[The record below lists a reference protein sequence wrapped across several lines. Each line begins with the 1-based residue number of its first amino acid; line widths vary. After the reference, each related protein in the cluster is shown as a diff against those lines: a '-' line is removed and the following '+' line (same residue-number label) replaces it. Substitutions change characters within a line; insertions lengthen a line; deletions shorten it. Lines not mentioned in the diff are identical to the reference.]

1 MTRQV
6 RYLKIR
12 DIIKSSIEQIRDIS
26 STPLLD
32 SELMA
37 AKALDRDRLYVIIH
51 MDEQLEEETAERI
64 QAMVEERKNGRP
76 LQYIT
81 GHQEFMGLDFYVS
94 EGVLIPRPDTEVLV
108 EKVIELAS
116 EFGSPKILDIGC
128 GSGAISVSLAK
139 YVESSKVW
147 SLDISKRALE
157 IGRKNATDNGVA
169 DRIEF
174 IESDL
179 FQKLEGTDIEFEI
192 IVSNPPYI
200 RRADI
205 EDLHVQVKD
214 YEPAG
219 ALDGGIDG
227 LDFYRKIV
235 ERGRLYLI
243 SGGYMAFEVGHDQAA
258 EVALIMENSSSFE
271 NISIYKDLPGI
282 DRVVIGKKI

>member
-1 MTRQV
+1 M
-6 RYLKIR
+6 KIR
-12 DIIKSSIEQIRDIS
+12 DIIKSAIEQISDIS

-32 SELMA
+32 AELMA
-37 AKALDRDRLYVIIH
+37 AKALGRDRLYVIIH
-51 MDEQLEEETAERI
+51 MDDEMEEEMAERL
-64 QAMVEERKNGRP
+64 QVMVEERKNGRP

-81 GHQEFMGLDFYVS
+81 GHQEFMGLDFYVA

-108 EKVIELAS
+108 EKVIELAN
-116 EFGSPKILDIGC
+116 EFESPKILDIGC

-147 SLDISKRALE
+147 SVDISKIALE
-157 IGRKNATDNGVA
+157 IGRKNAASNEVA

-179 FQKLEGTDIEFEI
+179 FQKIEGKGVEFEI

-205 EDLHVQVKD
+205 EGLHVQVKE
-214 YEPAG
+214 YEPTG

-235 ERGRLYLI
+235 EQGREHLV

-258 EVALIMENSSSFE
+258 DVALIMEHSSSFE

>member
-1 MTRQV
+1 M
-6 RYLKIR
+6 KIR
-12 DIIKSSIEQIRDIS
+12 DIIKNSMDQISGIS
-26 STPLLD
+26 STPMLD

-37 AKALDRDRLYVIIH
+37 AKALGKDRLYVIIH
-51 MDEQLEEETAERI
+51 MDDELEEELADKI
-64 QAMVEERKNGRP
+64 QAMVEERKSGRP

-108 EKVIELAS
+108 EKVLEIAK
-116 EFGSPKILDIGC
+116 EFESPRILDIGC

-139 YVESSKVW
+139 YVESSRVW
-147 SLDISKRALE
+147 SVDISKRALE
-157 IGRKNATDNGVA
+157 IGKRNAESNGVE

-174 IESDL
+174 LESDL
-179 FQKLEGTDIEFEI
+179 FQKFEGEDIEFEI

-200 RRADI
+200 RRDDI
-205 EDLHVQVKD
+205 QELHVQVKD
-214 YEPAG
+214 YEPKG
-219 ALDGGIDG
+219 ALDGGVDG

-235 ERGRLYLI
+235 NQGRKHLV

-258 EVALIMENSSSFE
+258 DVALIMENSSSFE
-271 NISIYKDLPGI
+271 NISMYKDLPGI